1 MSAVDDGMRRAVL
14 RRLAALDQAAEQTSA
29 GTLAPLARAELQRL
43 ADGWRL
49 LLEVHTAD
57 EDGRCRACPGRLRK
71 RRWPCKVWLLA
82 HQHLIGEGTPPPRPS
97 GGGMRSLFR
106 RGGRHS
112 KQADGT
118 AVQGVRTRPL
128 PTAARPTMALP
139 PEVPSEMTVE
149 FPVLPALPPA
159 PVYAAVEPPPTMP
172 PAIASSGPFATVHIV
187 DDPTWPAPGEY
198 ADQPDAPA
206 LARLDPIVAFGGV
219 LPALPAAPEPDPTAP
234 LVDETLVDETLVDK
248 TVVDGPVVD
257 ETLVDAVVPPRFE
270 LLGEPDAE
278 TEEMRRVLE
287 DYWQESPAT
296 K

>member
-1 MSAVDDGMRRAVL
+1 MTTVDDGMRRAVL
-14 RRLAALDQAAEQTSA
+14 RRLAALDQAAEQTST

-82 HQHLIGEGTPPPRPS
+82 HQHLIGEGTPAPQPQGS
-97 GGGMRSLFR
+97 GWRNPFR
-106 RGGRHS
+106 RSGRHS

-128 PTAARPTMALP
+128 PAAGGFFGEMPLP
-139 PEVPSEMTVE
+139 PEIPSEMTVE
-149 FPVLPALPPA
+149 LPALPPA
-159 PVYAAVEPPPTMP
+159 PTYAAITPPPPP

-187 DDPTWPAPGEY
+187 DDPTWPAPAEY
-198 ADQPDAPA
+198 RDRPDVPA
-206 LARLDPIVAFGGV
+206 LASLDPIGAFGGV
-219 LPALPAAPEPDPTAP
+219 LPALPPPPARPAPPTAP
-234 LVDETLVDETLVDK
+234 LVEDTIADDTLVGGVAPT
-248 TVVDGPVVD
+248 
-257 ETLVDAVVPPRFE
+257 RFE

-278 TEEMRRVLE
+278 TEQMRRVLE
-287 DYWQESPAT
+287 DFWHESSPA

>member
-14 RRLAALDQAAEQTSA
+14 RRLAALDQAAEHTSA
-29 GTLAPLARAELQRL
+29 GAMAPLARAELQRL

-49 LLEVHTAD
+49 LLQVHTAD

-82 HQHLIGEGTPPPRPS
+82 HQHLIGGGTEPPKARGIRNP
-97 GGGMRSLFR
+97 FR

-128 PTAARPTMALP
+128 PAQMRRMMEIP
-139 PEVPSEMTVE
+139 PEVPSEMTIE
-149 FPVLPALPPA
+149 IPALPPA
-159 PVYAAVEPPPTMP
+159 PTYPAVTPPP

-198 ADQPDAPA
+198 VDRPDAPA
-206 LARLDPIVAFGGV
+206 LASLDPIGAFGGV
-219 LPALPAAPEPDPTAP
+219 LPALPAEAPQPAPPTEP
-234 LVDETLVDETLVDK
+234 LVEETAITE
-248 TVVDGPVVD
+248 VV
-257 ETLVDAVVPPRFE
+257 TPRME
-270 LLGEPDAE
+270 LLGEPDEE
-278 TEEMRRVLE
+278 TAEMRRVLE
-287 DYWQESPAT
+287 EYWQGSPAN
-296 K
+296 

>member
-57 EDGRCRACPGRLRK
+57 DDGRCRACPGRLRK

-82 HQHLIGEGTPPPRPS
+82 HQHLIGEGSPPPQPT
-97 GGGMRSLFR
+97 GGGLRALFR
-106 RGGRHS
+106 RRGRHS

-128 PTAARPTMALP
+128 PASARPTMAHPTMTLP
-139 PEVPSEMTVE
+139 PELPSEMTVE
-149 FPVLPALPPA
+149 LPALPAA
-159 PVYAAVEPPPTMP
+159 PVYAAVESPIMAP

-187 DDPTWPAPGEY
+187 DDPTWPALSEY
-198 ADQPDAPA
+198 ADQPNAPA
-206 LARLDPIVAFGGV
+206 LTHLDPIGPFGGV
-219 LPALPAAPEPDPTAP
+219 LPALPVREPDPTAP
-234 LVDETLVDETLVDK
+234 LDGPLVDVAE
-248 TVVDGPVVD
+248 
-257 ETLVDAVVPPRFE
+257 PRFE

-278 TEEMRRVLE
+278 TEEMRKVLE
-287 DYWQESPAT
+287 DYWQGSPAT
-296 K
+296 

>member
-1 MSAVDDGMRRAVL
+1 MSTVDDGMRRAVL

-82 HQHLIGEGTPPPRPS
+82 HQHLIGDGAPQPRPRS
-97 GGGMRSLFR
+97 GVRNPFR

-128 PTAARPTMALP
+128 PAEAHRIMTIP
-139 PEVPSEMTVE
+139 PEIPAEMTME
-149 FPVLPALPPA
+149 MPALPAGPSG
-159 PVYAAVEPPPTMP
+159 YAAIAPPPP

-198 ADQPDAPA
+198 VDRPDAPA
-206 LARLDPIVAFGGV
+206 LARLDPVLAFGGV
-219 LPALPAAPEPDPTAP
+219 LPAPPPERPEPVAATQHHPLEGQLVAEVEVAP
-234 LVDETLVDETLVDK
+234 
-248 TVVDGPVVD
+248 
-257 ETLVDAVVPPRFE
+257 PPRVE

-278 TEEMRRVLE
+278 TTEMRRVLE
-287 DYWQESPAT
+287 EYWRESPAA

>member
-14 RRLAALDQAAEQTSA
+14 RRLAALDQAAEQTST

-82 HQHLIGEGTPPPRPS
+82 HQHLIGDGTQNDRQHAPQPS
-97 GGGMRSLFR
+97 GGGWRTLFR

-128 PTAARPTMALP
+128 PAAARPMMAIP

-149 FPVLPALPPA
+149 LPALTPA
-159 PVYAAVEPPPTMP
+159 PVYAAVEPQIMAP

-187 DDPTWPAPGEY
+187 DDPTWPAPSEY
-198 ADQPDAPA
+198 ADRPDAPA
-206 LARLDPIVAFGGV
+206 LARLDPIGPFGGV
-219 LPALPAAPEPDPTAP
+219 LPALPSVPEPDPADPTAP
-234 LVDETLVDETLVDK
+234 LVDD
-248 TVVDGPVVD
+248 
-257 ETLVDAVVPPRFE
+257 VVPTRFE

-287 DYWQESPAT
+287 DYWQGSPAT

>member
-1 MSAVDDGMRRAVL
+1 MSTVDDGMRRAVL
-14 RRLAALDQAAEQTSA
+14 RRLAALDHAAEQTNA
-29 GTLAPLARAELQRL
+29 GGTLAPLARAELQRL

-82 HQHLIGEGTPPPRPS
+82 HQHLIGEGVPARQQQSS
-97 GGGMRSLFR
+97 GGWRNPFR
-106 RGGRHS
+106 RSGRHS

-128 PTAARPTMALP
+128 PPTTMRTTTVIP
-139 PEVPSEMTVE
+139 PEVPSEMTME
-149 FPVLPALPPA
+149 LPALPAA
-159 PVYAAVEPPPTMP
+159 PTYAMITPPPSAPPPPPPPP

-187 DDPTWPAPGEY
+187 DDPTWPVVGDYE
-198 ADQPDAPA
+198 DRPDTPA
-206 LARLDPIVAFGGV
+206 LASLDPIGAFGGV
-219 LPALPAAPEPDPTAP
+219 LPALPKVPEPAAPVTEPLIED
-234 LVDETLVDETLVDK
+234 
-248 TVVDGPVVD
+248 TVVDDVI
-257 ETLVDAVVPPRFE
+257 PPRFE

-287 DYWQESPAT
+287 DFWQESPAAN
-296 K
+296 

>member
-1 MSAVDDGMRRAVL
+1 MSTVDDGMRRAVL

-82 HQHLIGEGTPPPRPS
+82 HQHLIGDGVPQPRPR
-97 GGGMRSLFR
+97 GGVRNPFR

-128 PTAARPTMALP
+128 LAEAHRMTAIP
-139 PEVPSEMTVE
+139 PEIPSEMTME
-149 FPVLPALPPA
+149 LPALPAGPS
-159 PVYAAVEPPPTMP
+159 YAAVPPPPPPP
-172 PAIASSGPFATVHIV
+172 PAIASSGPFATVHLV
-187 DDPTWPAPGEY
+187 DDPTWPAPGDY
-198 ADQPDAPA
+198 VDRPDAPA
-206 LARLDPIVAFGGV
+206 LARLDPVLAFGGV
-219 LPALPAAPEPDPTAP
+219 LPTPPPERPEPVAATQHHPLEGQLIEDVDTAP
-234 LVDETLVDETLVDK
+234 
-248 TVVDGPVVD
+248 
-257 ETLVDAVVPPRFE
+257 PPRVE

-278 TEEMRRVLE
+278 TAEMRRVLE
-287 DYWQESPAT
+287 EYWRESPAA

>member
-14 RRLAALDQAAEQTSA
+14 RRLAALDQAAEQTST

-82 HQHLIGEGTPPPRPS
+82 HQHLIGEGTPPPKPS
-97 GGGMRSLFR
+97 GTGWRALFR

-128 PTAARPTMALP
+128 PAAARPTMVIP

-149 FPVLPALPPA
+149 LPALPPA
-159 PVYAAVEPPPTMP
+159 PVYAAVEPPIMPP

-187 DDPTWPAPGEY
+187 DDPTWPAPSEY
-198 ADQPDAPA
+198 ADRPDAPA
-206 LARLDPIVAFGGV
+206 LARLDPIGAFGGV
-219 LPALPAAPEPDPTAP
+219 LPALPPAPEADRTAP
-234 LVDETLVDETLVDK
+234 LVNGPLVNGPLVNG
-248 TVVDGPVVD
+248 V
-257 ETLVDAVVPPRFE
+257 APPRFE

-287 DYWQESPAT
+287 DYWQGSPAT
-296 K
+296 

>member
-1 MSAVDDGMRRAVL
+1 MRRAVL
-14 RRLAALDQAAEQTSA
+14 RRLAALDQAAEQTNA
-29 GTLAPLARAELQRL
+29 GGTLAPLARAELQRL

-82 HQHLIGEGTPPPRPS
+82 HQHLIGGGTTPEPRQQRR
-97 GGGMRSLFR
+97 GLRGLFR
-106 RGGRHS
+106 RNGRHS

-128 PTAARPTMALP
+128 PSEMRRTTVIP

-149 FPVLPALPPA
+149 LPVLRAALPPA
-159 PVYAAVEPPPTMP
+159 PSYTPITPVSPPP
-172 PAIASSGPFATVHIV
+172 PAIASSGPFAIV
-187 DDPTWPAPGEY
+187 DDPTWPAPSEY
-198 ADQPDAPA
+198 ADRPDTPA
-206 LARLDPIVAFGGV
+206 LASLDPIGAFGGV
-219 LPALPAAPEPDPTAP
+219 LPAPPPEPEPAAPPTEPLEDTM
-234 LVDETLVDETLVDK
+234 VSE
-248 TVVDGPVVD
+248 
-257 ETLVDAVVPPRFE
+257 VVPPRFE

-287 DYWQESPAT
+287 DYWQGSPAAN
-296 K
+296 

>member
-97 GGGMRSLFR
+97 GGGLRMLFR

-128 PTAARPTMALP
+128 PAAARPATAQPMMSQPMMTLP

-149 FPVLPALPPA
+149 LPALPAA
-159 PVYAAVEPPPTMP
+159 PVYAAVAPPPVMQP

-187 DDPTWPAPGEY
+187 DDPTWPAPSEY
-198 ADQPDAPA
+198 TDRPDAPA
-206 LARLDPIVAFGGV
+206 LARLDPIGAFGGV
-219 LPALPAAPEPDPTAP
+219 LPALPPLPAPDETAP
-234 LVDETLVDETLVDK
+234 LADQPPLVS
-248 TVVDGPVVD
+248 G
-257 ETLVDAVVPPRFE
+257 VVPPRFE
-270 LLGEPDAE
+270 LLGQPDAE

-287 DYWQESPAT
+287 DYWQGSPASQ
-296 K
+296 

>member
-29 GTLAPLARAELQRL
+29 GTMAPLARAELQRL

-82 HQHLIGEGTPPPRPS
+82 HQHLIGEGTPPLQEPPR
-97 GGGMRSLFR
+97 GGLRRLFR

-128 PTAARPTMALP
+128 PAAARRHMAIP
-139 PEVPSEMTVE
+139 PEVPAEMTVE
-149 FPVLPALPPA
+149 LPALPPA
-159 PVYAAVEPPPTMP
+159 PTYAAVTPPVSPPP
-172 PAIASSGPFATVHIV
+172 PAIASSGPFATVQFV
-187 DDPTWPAPGEY
+187 DDPTWPAPSEY
-198 ADQPDAPA
+198 VDRPDAPA
-206 LARLDPIVAFGGV
+206 LARLDPIGAFGGV
-219 LPALPAAPEPDPTAP
+219 LPAPPRAPEPPTEP
-234 LVDETLVDETLVDK
+234 LVEDVM
-248 TVVDGPVVD
+248 
-257 ETLVDAVVPPRFE
+257 PPRFE

-287 DYWQESPAT
+287 HYWQESPAAN
-296 K
+296 